1 MIGATLRIGVD
12 GRAFS
17 SPAGGVRRYV
27 WELYR
32 AMPRV
37 DPAVE
42 IVAVGAAA
50 DAELPSGMRRRGAVP
65 LPTNLGWM
73 AASIPLAIR
82 RAGLDVYHAPAYTAP
97 LWGVHPQV
105 LTIHD
110 VSYERRPEWNAYK
123 NDRVRRFFYRRSAVA
138 ADRIITDSAFSRSE
152 ITAAYGIAE
161 NRIDVVPLA
170 AAEIF
175 TPGRFD
181 IPAAQAIARQ
191 PYVLHVGDLHTRRNV
206 TTALAAVLAAR
217 RRGGAC
223 RSLSLVCAG
232 IDRGSGPELSAQARG
247 AGDPGAVTLLGAV
260 DDDTLRNLY
269 RGAVLLVYPSRY
281 EGFGLPILEAMRCA
295 TPVIGSDSTSIPELV
310 GNAGVLL
317 DPLDAEAWH
326 AAIVDIASTAARR
339 AALSKAS
346 LARAAEF
353 SWIRTATETLAVLR
367 RAAHAQRP
375 AEVR

>member
-1 MIGATLRIGVD
+1 MNGARLRIGVD
-12 GRAFS
+12 GRAFL
-17 SPAGGVRRYV
+17 SPAGGVRRYD

-32 AMPRV
+32 AMSRV

-42 IVAVGAAA
+42 IVAMGAPA
-50 DAELPSGMRRRGAVP
+50 DAELPSGMRRRGVVP

-73 AASIPLAIR
+73 AAAIPLAIR
-82 RAGLDVYHAPAYTAP
+82 RAGLDIYHAPAYTAP

-123 NDRVRRFFYRRSAVA
+123 NDRVRRFFYRRSALA

-161 NRIDVVPLA
+161 NRIDVIPLA

-175 TPGRFD
+175 TPGAFD
-181 IPAAQAIARQ
+181 ISAAPAVARQ
-191 PYVLHVGDLHTRRNV
+191 PYVLHVGDLHTRRNL
-206 TTALAAVLAAR
+206 TTALTAILAAR
-217 RRGGAC
+217 RGGGVC
-223 RSLSLVCAG
+223 RALSLVCTG
-232 IDRGSGPELSAQARG
+232 IDRGSGPELSAQARA
-247 AGDPGAVTLLGAV
+247 AGDPAALTLLGV
-260 DDDTLRNLY
+260 VNDDALLNLY

-310 GNAGVLL
+310 GGAGILL

-326 AAIVDIASTAARR
+326 AAIVEIANSGARR
-339 AALSKAS
+339 ADLSAKS
-346 LARAAEF
+346 LTRAAEF
-353 SWIRTATETLAVLR
+353 SWMRTATETLAVLR
-367 RAAHAQRP
+367 RTAHPQLP
-375 AEVR
+375 AGVT